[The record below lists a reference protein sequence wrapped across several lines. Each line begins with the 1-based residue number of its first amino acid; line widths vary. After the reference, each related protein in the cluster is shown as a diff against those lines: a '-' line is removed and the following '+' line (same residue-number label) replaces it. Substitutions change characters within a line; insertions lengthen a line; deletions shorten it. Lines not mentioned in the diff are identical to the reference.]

1 MHGVDD
7 VKEVLHDGHALQRR
21 VGPGYAIYTLNERAG
36 AYTRFNLDYV
46 RWFYVIII
54 INIII
59 IISDA
64 ESFPDLVM

>member
-1 MHGVDD
+1 MFRALPGVSGDVHMHGVDD

-46 RWFYVIII
+46 R
-54 INIII
+54 
-59 IISDA
+59 
-64 ESFPDLVM
+64 